1 MSRARRIG
9 LLLAALA
16 LPANAA
22 AQDYPSHPVTLVM
35 PYSPGGG
42 TDVVGRQITQGMERR
57 LGQPFVVD
65 YRPGAGSA
73 IAATY
78 TARSPA
84 DGYTLLYATS
94 TTMAINVS
102 VHKRLNYDPAKDLT
116 PVAMMAITPF
126 ILVVNAALPIH
137 SVGELVDAA
146 KSKPGGLTYASN
158 GAGGAS
164 HLFAEMMK
172 GMLGIE
178 LTHIPYKGNAPALND
193 VVAGHVA
200 LMFVD
205 QSASVQLVREG
216 KLRALGITSAK
227 RSPTAPEIPPLAEAG
242 LPGYDAVSWHM
253 IVAPG
258 ATPKPIVEKL
268 HASLREVASDATF
281 RAEILKRGFVAQDS
295 APPDALAAYVKS
307 EIVRWGD
314 VVRKA
319 GAAGIE

>member
-1 MSRARRIG
+1 MCS
-9 LLLAALA
+9 
-16 LPANAA
+16 
-22 AQDYPSHPVTLVM
+22 S
-35 PYSPGGG
+35 
-42 TDVVGRQITQGMERR
+42 
-57 LGQPFVVD
+57 
-65 YRPGAGSA
+65 
-73 IAATY
+73 
-78 TARSPA
+78 
-84 DGYTLLYATS
+84 
-94 TTMAINVS
+94 
-102 VHKRLNYDPAKDLT
+102 DL
-116 PVAMMAITPF
+116 
-126 ILVVNAALPIH
+126 
-137 SVGELVDAA
+137 
-146 KSKPGGLTYASN
+146 N